1 MVPDFRKANWEGFLK
16 KMNNLNWE
24 YLFQGKGTYEMWD
37 IFNLKFTKQFILM
50 KKKRD
55 NQKVKP
61 KQMNGDIKRLQR
73 NQKSIPDSKNKF
85 IRRNSTEN
93 IRNFPATKYHWTHQD
108 CWIKK
113 KATVDLYKQ
122 APIQHIPNH

>member
-50 KKKRD
+50 KKKE
-55 NQKVKP
+55 
-61 KQMNGDIKRLQR
+61 G
-73 NQKSIPDSKNKF
+73 
-85 IRRNSTEN
+85 
-93 IRNFPATKYHWTHQD
+93 
-108 CWIKK
+108 
-113 KATVDLYKQ
+113 
-122 APIQHIPNH
+122 